1 MSVTQAEN
9 QAMEQPQ
16 TDLANAGF
24 LASAFGITFPSD
36 PEAENC
42 IQHNEAKSNSESP
55 MPPVA
60 ITHLHE
66 KLKEALQIVETEK
79 RDRLLAQAR
88 ENRELVAA
96 QMDEDWLGLKLLAYL
111 RKSPHSRATD
121 LAGMVGAPIDA
132 VAPVLA
138 RLVRYG
144 AVGVERQLFACT
156 ERGSELLHRLE
167 ASSGISL
174 TP

>member
-1 MSVTQAEN
+1 MSVTQTEN
-9 QAMEQPQ
+9 QAMEQPK
-16 TDLANAGF
+16 TDPANASF
-24 LASAFGITFPSD
+24 LAAAFGLTFSNDSGTENYAQPS
-36 PEAENC
+36 
-42 IQHNEAKSNSESP
+42 EAKSNSESP
-55 MPPVA
+55 APPVA
-60 ITHLHE
+60 ITDLHE
-66 KLKEALQIVETEK
+66 KLKEAMQIVEAEK
-79 RDRLLAQAR
+79 RERLLAQAR

-111 RKSPHSRATD
+111 RKSPQSRATE

-138 RLVRYG
+138 RLVRFG